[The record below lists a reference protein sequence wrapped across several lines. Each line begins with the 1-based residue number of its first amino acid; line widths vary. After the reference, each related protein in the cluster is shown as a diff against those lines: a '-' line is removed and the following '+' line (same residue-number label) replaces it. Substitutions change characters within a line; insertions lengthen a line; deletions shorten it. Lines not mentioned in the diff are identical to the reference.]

1 MPQPLSPLE
10 PVLAPSTPSLPELLA
25 PAGCWQSLRAAV
37 ANGADA
43 VYFGVEVLNAR
54 LRAENFQAADLPEV
68 MEWLHRRGVRGF
80 LTVNVLL
87 FPSEL
92 AAAAELVLQAA
103 AAGVDALIV
112 QDIGLARLA
121 RRLAPQLA
129 LHGSTQMSITS
140 AAGVAQAA
148 ELGCE
153 RVVLARELGLKDLGR
168 LQQQLEQRGC
178 VMPLEVFV
186 HGALCVAY
194 SGQCLTSEALGQ
206 RSANRGE
213 CAQACRL
220 PYQLIV
226 DGVERDLGEQRYLLS
241 PQDLAAWELL
251 PELAD
256 VGVASLKIEG
266 RLKEARYVAAVTQ
279 AYRQGLDALAT
290 PDSLAGSDSPANR
303 SQAQPPEGAQ
313 TNNQPLDPDQVRR
326 RLELSFSRGLG
337 TGWFKGVDH
346 RELVHGRWSKKRGPW
361 LGRLGRVESGDWLV
375 LATAI
380 PLKTGDGLVLEGSC
394 SDPLQAPRE
403 VGGRVMALQSRP
415 GGLVALRLGPGRI
428 DLEGLR
434 RGSPCWLTSDPQL
447 ESQLQKLAQAP
458 TPERQQ
464 ALDLRVSGTLGG
476 PLFLEVAAIPGTP
489 GGPWR
494 VASAAALEAASGAGL
509 DRPRLEQQLGRLGGT
524 PWRLGRLEI
533 DLAPGLF
540 LPVAQLNALRR
551 QLVELL
557 AEASHRPQ
565 AAPGADPPSMDP
577 PSDPQAWR
585 APGDPGRQQQIAAAL
600 QALLPKAMAPQALPA
615 GQAAAG
621 PAAEPTLTVL
631 VRSLEQLEALLEQPI
646 HRVVVDIE
654 HPAQLRQAV
663 ALGRGR
669 WPGGL
674 WLAGQRICR
683 PDERWSLEPL
693 LRAQPDGY
701 LVRNADQLE
710 RLSLEAPCIGDFSL
724 NVANPL
730 TAAWLLERWGLER
743 ITASYD
749 LALDQLLDL
758 VAGCPPGQVELT
770 LHQHMPLFH
779 MEHCLFCAFLSE
791 GHDHSDCGRPCEQ
804 HQVLLRDRSGTEHP
818 LRADLGCRNTLFNG
832 KAQTGAEAIPQLLRA
847 GLRHYRIELLQ
858 DSGADA
864 QRRVEL
870 YRQALAGQRSGRQ
883 VWQQEQ
889 LDSRLGVTRGSLNRR
904 DG

>member
-1 MPQPLSPLE
+1 M
-10 PVLAPSTPSLPELLA
+10 APSTPLTPELLA
-25 PAGCWQSLRAAV
+25 PAGCWESLRAAV

-92 AAAAELVLQAA
+92 EAAAELVLQAA

-251 PELAD
+251 SELAE

-266 RLKEARYVAAVTQ
+266 RLKEASYVAAVIQ
-279 AYRQGLDALAT
+279 AYRQGLDALAAPDAKAK
-290 PDSLAGSDSPANR
+290 PDSPTNR
-303 SQAQPPEGAQ
+303 SQAKPMEGAQ
-313 TNNQPLDPDQVRR
+313 ADNQTLDPDQVRR

-337 TGWFKGVDH
+337 TGWLKGVDH
-346 RELVHGRWSKKRGPW
+346 RQLVHGRWSKKRGPW
-361 LGRLGRVESGDWLV
+361 LGRLERIEAGGWLV
-375 LATAI
+375 LAAAQ
-380 PLKTGDGLVLEGSC
+380 PLKTGDGLVLEGAG
-394 SDPLQAPRE
+394 SDPLQAPQE
-403 VGGRVMALQSRP
+403 VGGRVMALQTRA
-415 GGLVALRLGPGRI
+415 GGLVALRLGPGRL

-458 TPERQQ
+458 APERQQ
-464 ALDLRVSGTLGG
+464 ALDLRVSGALGA
-476 PLFLEVAAIPGTP
+476 PLVLEVTAIAGTA

-494 VASAAALEAASGAGL
+494 VASAAPLEAASGAGL

-524 PWRLGRLEI
+524 PWKLGRLEI

-557 AEASHRPQ
+557 AEASGAPQ
-565 AAPGADPPSMDP
+565 MDP
-577 PSDPQAWR
+577 GDDPLAV
-585 APGDPGRQQQIAAAL
+585 DPLPDAKAGLASGEPERRHQIATAL
-600 QALLPKAMAPQALPA
+600 EALMPQALAPNSQHAAEA
-615 GQAAAG
+615 GSEA
-621 PAAEPTLTVL
+621 PSEPPSEPLAEPTLTVL
-631 VRSLEQLEALLEQPI
+631 VRSLEQLEALLEHPI

-654 HPAQLRQAV
+654 HPAQLRQAM

-730 TAAWLLERWGLER
+730 SAAWLLERWGLER

-749 LALDQLLDL
+749 LALDQLLEL
-758 VAGCPPGQVELT
+758 VAGCPAGRVELT

-779 MEHCLFCAFLSE
+779 MEHCLFCAFLSD

-847 GLRHYRIELLQ
+847 GLRHYRVELLQ

-864 QRRVEL
+864 KRRVEL

-904 DG
+904 SG

>member
-1 MPQPLSPLE
+1 M
-10 PVLAPSTPSLPELLA
+10 TPELLA
-25 PAGCWQSLRAAV
+25 PAGCWESLRAAV

-92 AAAAELVLQAA
+92 EAASELVLQAA

-121 RRLAPQLA
+121 RQLAPGLA

-153 RVVLARELGLKDLGR
+153 RVVLARELTLKDFSR
-168 LQQQLEQRGC
+168 LRQQLEQRGC
-178 VMPLEVFV
+178 AMPLEVFV

-251 PELAD
+251 PDLAD
-256 VGVASLKIEG
+256 AGIASLKIEG
-266 RLKEARYVAAVTQ
+266 RLKDASYVAAVTQ
-279 AYRQGLDALAT
+279 AYRQGLDALAA
-290 PDSLAGSDSPANR
+290 PASP
-303 SQAQPPEGAQ
+303 AQPPGPAERSQPKLLGGAQ
-313 TNNQPLDPDQVRR
+313 PDNQPLDPDQVRR

-337 TGWFKGVDH
+337 TGWLQGVDH
-346 RELVHGRWSKKRGPW
+346 QQLVHGRWSKKRGPW
-361 LGRLGRVESGDWLV
+361 VGRLERIEAGGWLV
-375 LATAI
+375 LPAGQ
-380 PLKTGDGLVLEGSC
+380 PLKAGDGLVLEAAG
-394 SDPLQAPRE
+394 SDPLQAPQE
-403 VGGRVMALQSRP
+403 VGGRVMALQTRA
-415 GGLVALRLGPGRI
+415 GGLVALQLGPGRV
-428 DLEGLR
+428 DLAGLK

-458 TPERQQ
+458 APERQQ
-464 ALDLRVSGTLGG
+464 ALDLRVSGALGM
-476 PLFLEVAAIPGTP
+476 PLVLEVAALAGTP

-494 VASAAALEAASGAGL
+494 VASATPLEAASNAGL
-509 DRPRLEQQLGRLGGT
+509 DRQRLEQQLGRLGGT
-524 PWRLGRLEI
+524 PWQLGQLDM
-533 DLAPGLF
+533 DLAAGLF

-551 QLVELL
+551 QLVQLL
-557 AEASHRPQ
+557 AEANKPAQMPADAEATAPSANPG
-565 AAPGADPPSMDP
+565 AGAGLAPGQPE
-577 PSDPQAWR
+577 R
-585 APGDPGRQQQIAAAL
+585 RQQIASAL
-600 QALLPKAMAPQALPA
+600 EALLPRVL
-615 GQAAAG
+615 GAG
-621 PAAEPTLTVL
+621 PQPKAEPGTGPTAEPSLTVL

-654 HPAQLRQAV
+654 HPNQLRQAV
-663 ALGRGR
+663 AIGRGR
-669 WPGGL
+669 WAGGL

-730 TAAWLLERWGLER
+730 TAAWLLQRWGLER

-749 LALDQLLDL
+749 LALDQLLEL
-758 VAGCPPGQVELT
+758 VAGCPPGRVELT

-804 HQVLLRDRSGTEHP
+804 HQVLLRDRSGTDHP

-832 KAQTGAEAIPQLLRA
+832 KAQTGAEAIPALLRA

-858 DSGADA
+858 DNAADA
-864 QRRVEL
+864 TRRVEL
-870 YRQALAGQRSGRQ
+870 YRQALAGQRTGRQ

-904 DG
+904 GG